1 VEISTMQT
9 VLITGASTGIGYHA
23 AVSLKAAGYRVFA
36 TARKTQDVTRLI
48 DQGFESVQL
57 DLSSTAS
64 ITAAVAH
71 ITQLTDGKIDV
82 LFNNGAYGQPGAVED
97 LPTNALRTQFETN
110 VFGWHELTTQIIPLM
125 HANGRGRIIQNSS
138 VLGLVTM
145 KYRGAYN
152 ASKFALEGLTDTLR
166 LELLDSPIKVS
177 LIEPGPI
184 VSQFRANALSALK
197 ANIDIENSI
206 HNADY
211 QQQISRLGKKDVSS
225 QFTLGP
231 EAVTKA
237 LIHAIESKNPKV
249 RYYVTFPTY
258 LFALLKRILPFRVLD
273 KILAKSG

>member
-1 VEISTMQT
+1 MQT
-9 VLITGASTGIGYHA
+9 VLITGASTGIGYHG
-23 AVSLKAAGYRVFA
+23 AVTLKAAGYRVFA
-36 TARKTQDVTRLI
+36 TARKPADVTALI
-48 DQGFESVQL
+48 TQGFESVQL
-57 DLSSTAS
+57 DLSSTES

-71 ITQLTDGKIDV
+71 IAKLTDGKIDV

-97 LPTNALRTQFETN
+97 LPTDALRKQFEAN

-125 HANGRGRIIQNSS
+125 RANGRGRIIQNSS
-138 VLGLVTM
+138 VLGLVAM

-152 ASKFALEGLTDTLR
+152 ASKFAIEGLTDTLR
-166 LELLDSPIKVS
+166 LELRDSPIKVS

-184 VSQFRANALSALK
+184 VSQFRANALTAFQEH
-197 ANIDIENSI
+197 IDIENSV
-206 HNADY
+206 HSKDY
-211 QQQISRLGKKDVSS
+211 QQQISRLGKTESNN

-231 EAVTKA
+231 EAVTKT
-237 LIHAIESKNPKV
+237 LIHAIESNRPKV

>member
-1 VEISTMQT
+1 MQT
-9 VLITGASTGIGYHA
+9 ILITGCSSGIGYHG
-23 AVSLKAAGYRVFA
+23 AVTLKAAGYRVFA
-36 TARKTQDVTRLI
+36 TARKPEDVTALI
-48 DQGFESVQL
+48 AQGFESVQL
-57 DLSSTAS
+57 DLNSTAS
-64 ITAAVAH
+64 ITAAVTH
-71 ITQLTDGKIDV
+71 ISQLTDGKIDV

-97 LPTNALRTQFETN
+97 LPTDALRKQFEAN

-125 HANGRGRIIQNSS
+125 RANGRGRIIQNSS
-138 VLGLVTM
+138 VLGLVAM

-152 ASKFALEGLTDTLR
+152 ASKFAIEGLTDTLR

-184 VSQFRANALSALK
+184 VSQFRANALAAFQ
-197 ANIDIENSI
+197 ANIDIDNSV
-206 HNADY
+206 HCEDY

-237 LIHAIESKNPKV
+237 LIHAIESNKPKV

>member
-1 VEISTMQT
+1 MQT

-23 AVSLKAAGYRVFA
+23 AVTLKAAGYRVFA
-36 TARKTQDVTRLI
+36 TARKPLDVTRLI
-48 DQGFESVQL
+48 EHGFESVQL

-64 ITAAVAH
+64 ITAAVTH
-71 ITQLTDGKIDV
+71 IIQLTDGKIDV

-97 LPTNALRTQFETN
+97 LPTDALRAQFEAN

-125 HANGRGRIIQNSS
+125 RANGRGRIIQNSS

-184 VSQFRANALSALK
+184 VSQFRANALLAFQ

-206 HNADY
+206 HSDDY
-211 QQQISRLGKKDVSS
+211 QQQISRLGKKDVSNR
-225 QFTLGP
+225 FTLGP

>member
-1 VEISTMQT
+1 M
-9 VLITGASTGIGYHA
+9 
-23 AVSLKAAGYRVFA
+23 R
-36 TARKTQDVTRLI
+36 
-48 DQGFESVQL
+48 
-57 DLSSTAS
+57 
-64 ITAAVAH
+64 
-71 ITQLTDGKIDV
+71 
-82 LFNNGAYGQPGAVED
+82 
-97 LPTNALRTQFETN
+97 
-110 VFGWHELTTQIIPLM
+110 
-125 HANGRGRIIQNSS
+125 ANGRGRIIQNSS

-184 VSQFRANALSALK
+184 VSQFRANALSAFQ
-197 ANIDIENSI
+197 ANIDIDNSI
-206 HNADY
+206 HSDDY
-211 QQQISRLGKKDVSS
+211 QQQISRLGKKDVSNR
-225 QFTLGP
+225 FTLGP

-249 RYYVTFPTY
+249 RYYVTFPTH

>member
-1 VEISTMQT
+1 MQT
-9 VLITGASTGIGYHA
+9 VLITGASTGIGYHG
-23 AVSLKAAGYRVFA
+23 AVTLKAAGYRVFA
-36 TARKTQDVTRLI
+36 TARKPADVTALI
-48 DQGFESVQL
+48 TQGFESVQL
-57 DLSSTAS
+57 DLSSTES

-71 ITQLTDGKIDV
+71 IAKLTDGKIDV

-97 LPTNALRTQFETN
+97 LPTDALRKQFEAN

-125 HANGRGRIIQNSS
+125 RANGRGRIIQNSS
-138 VLGLVTM
+138 VLGLVAM

-152 ASKFALEGLTDTLR
+152 ASKFAIEGLTDTLR
-166 LELLDSPIKVS
+166 LELRDSPIKVS

-184 VSQFRANALSALK
+184 VSQFRANALTAFQEH
-197 ANIDIENSI
+197 IDIENSV
-206 HNADY
+206 HSKDY
-211 QQQISRLGKKDVSS
+211 QQQISRLGKTESNN

-237 LIHAIESKNPKV
+237 LIHAIESNRPKV

>member
-1 VEISTMQT
+1 MQT

-23 AVSLKAAGYRVFA
+23 AVTLKAAGYRVFA
-36 TARKTQDVTRLI
+36 TARKPADVTALTA
-48 DQGFESVQL
+48 QGFESVQL

-64 ITAAVAH
+64 ITAAVTH
-71 ITQLTDGKIDV
+71 IIQLTDGKIDV

-97 LPTNALRTQFETN
+97 LPTDVLRAQFEAN

-125 HANGRGRIIQNSS
+125 RANGRGRIIQNSS

-184 VSQFRANALSALK
+184 VSQFRANALSAFQ

-206 HNADY
+206 HSDDY
-211 QQQISRLGKKDVSS
+211 QQQISRLDKKDVSNR
-225 QFTLGP
+225 FTLGP

-249 RYYVTFPTY
+249 RYYVTFPTH

>member
-1 VEISTMQT
+1 MQT

-23 AVSLKAAGYRVFA
+23 AVTLKAAGYRVFA
-36 TARKTQDVTRLI
+36 TARKPLDVTRLI
-48 DQGFESVQL
+48 EHGFESVQL

-64 ITAAVAH
+64 ITAAVTH
-71 ITQLTDGKIDV
+71 IIQLTDGKIDV

-97 LPTNALRTQFETN
+97 LPTDALRAQFEAN

-125 HANGRGRIIQNSS
+125 RANGRGRIIQNSS

-184 VSQFRANALSALK
+184 VSQFRANALLAFQ

-206 HNADY
+206 HSDDY
-211 QQQISRLGKKDVSS
+211 QQQISRLGKKDVSNR
-225 QFTLGP
+225 FTLGP

-249 RYYVTFPTY
+249 RYYVTFPTH

-273 KILAKSG
+273 RILAKSG

>member
-1 VEISTMQT
+1 MQT
-9 VLITGASTGIGYHA
+9 VLITGASTGIGYHG
-23 AVSLKAAGYRVFA
+23 AVTLKAAGYRVFA
-36 TARKTQDVTRLI
+36 TARKPADVTALI
-48 DQGFESVQL
+48 AQGFESVQL
-57 DLSSTAS
+57 DLSSTKS

-71 ITQLTDGKIDV
+71 IVKLTDGKIDV

-97 LPTNALRTQFETN
+97 LPTDALRKQFEAN

-125 HANGRGRIIQNSS
+125 RANGRGRIIQNSS
-138 VLGLVTM
+138 VLGLVAM

-152 ASKFALEGLTDTLR
+152 ASKFAIEGLTDTLR
-166 LELLDSPIKVS
+166 LELRDSPIKVS

-184 VSQFRANALSALK
+184 VSQFRANALSAFQEH
-197 ANIDIENSI
+197 IDIENSV
-206 HNADY
+206 HAKDY
-211 QQQISRLGKKDVSS
+211 QQQISRLAKKDVSN

-237 LIHAIESKNPKV
+237 LIHAIESNRPKV

-273 KILAKSG
+273 GILAKSG

>member
-1 VEISTMQT
+1 MKT
-9 VLITGASTGIGYHA
+9 VLITGASTGIGYQA
-23 AVSLKAAGYRVFA
+23 ATTLKAAGYRVFA
-36 TARKTQDVTRLI
+36 TARKPGDVATLI
-48 DQGFESVQL
+48 SQGFESVQL
-57 DLSSTAS
+57 NLSSTSS
-64 ITAAVAH
+64 ITAAVSY
-71 ITQLTDGKIDV
+71 ITHLTNGKIDV

-97 LPTNALRTQFETN
+97 LPTGALRAQFEAN

-125 HANGRGRIIQNSS
+125 RANGRGRIIQNSS
-138 VLGLVTM
+138 VLGLVAM

-184 VSQFRANALSALK
+184 ESQFRANALLAFK
-197 ANIDIENSI
+197 TNIDIENSI
-206 HNADY
+206 HSDDY
-211 QQQISRLGKKDVSS
+211 QQQFIRLGKKDVSNK
-225 QFTLGP
+225 FNLGP
-231 EAVTKA
+231 EAVIKA
-237 LIHAIESKNPKV
+237 LMHAIESNNPKI

>member
-1 VEISTMQT
+1 MQT
-9 VLITGASTGIGYHA
+9 VLITGASTGIGYHG
-23 AVSLKAAGYRVFA
+23 AVTLKAAGYRVFA
-36 TARKTQDVTRLI
+36 TARKPADVTALI
-48 DQGFESVQL
+48 TQGFESVQL
-57 DLSSTAS
+57 DLSSTES

-71 ITQLTDGKIDV
+71 IAKLTDGKIDV

-97 LPTNALRTQFETN
+97 LPTDALRKQFEAN

-125 HANGRGRIIQNSS
+125 RANGRGRIIQNSS
-138 VLGLVTM
+138 VLGLVAM

-152 ASKFALEGLTDTLR
+152 ASKFAIEGLTDTLR
-166 LELLDSPIKVS
+166 LELRDSPIKVS

-184 VSQFRANALSALK
+184 VSQFRANALTAFQEH
-197 ANIDIENSI
+197 IDIENSV
-206 HNADY
+206 HSKDY
-211 QQQISRLGKKDVSS
+211 QQQISRLGKKESNN

-231 EAVTKA
+231 EAVTKT
-237 LIHAIESKNPKV
+237 LIHAIESNRPKV

>member
-1 VEISTMQT
+1 MQT

-23 AVSLKAAGYRVFA
+23 AVTLKAAGYRVFA

-48 DQGFESVQL
+48 EQGFESVQL

-64 ITAAVAH
+64 ITAAVAQ

-97 LPTNALRTQFETN
+97 LPTDALRTQFETN

-125 HANGRGRIIQNSS
+125 RANGRGRIIQNSS

-184 VSQFRANALSALK
+184 VSQFRANALSAFQ
-197 ANIDIENSI
+197 ANIDIENSV
-206 HNADY
+206 HSADY
-211 QQQISRLGKKDVSS
+211 QQQISRLGKKDVSN

-258 LFALLKRILPFRVLD
+258 LFALLKRILPFKVLD

>member
-1 VEISTMQT
+1 MQT
-9 VLITGASTGIGYHA
+9 VLITGASTGIGYHG
-23 AVSLKAAGYRVFA
+23 AVTLKAAGYRVFA
-36 TARKTQDVTRLI
+36 TARKPADVAALI
-48 DQGFESVQL
+48 AQGFESVQL
-57 DLSSTAS
+57 DLSSTES

-97 LPTNALRTQFETN
+97 LPTDALRAQFEAN

-125 HANGRGRIIQNSS
+125 RANGYGRIIQNSS
-138 VLGLVTM
+138 VLGLVAM

-184 VSQFRANALSALK
+184 VSQFRANALSAFQT
-197 ANIDIENSI
+197 NIDIDSSI
-206 HNADY
+206 HRDDY

-237 LIHAIESKNPKV
+237 LIHAIESSNPKV

>member
-1 VEISTMQT
+1 MQT

-23 AVSLKAAGYRVFA
+23 AVTLKAAGYRVFA
-36 TARKTQDVTRLI
+36 TARKPQDVTRLI
-48 DQGFESVQL
+48 EHGFESVQL

-64 ITAAVAH
+64 ITAAVTH
-71 ITQLTDGKIDV
+71 IIQLTDGKIDV

-97 LPTNALRTQFETN
+97 LPTDALRAQFEVN

-125 HANGRGRIIQNSS
+125 RANGHGRIIQNSS
-138 VLGLVTM
+138 VLGLVSM

-152 ASKFALEGLTDTLR
+152 ASKFAIEGITDTLR

-184 VSQFRANALSALK
+184 VSQFRANALSAFQ
-197 ANIDIENSI
+197 ANIDIENSV
-206 HNADY
+206 HRNDY
-211 QQQISRLGKKDVSS
+211 QQQIRRLGKVDVSNR
-225 QFTLGP
+225 FTLGP

-237 LIHAIESKNPKV
+237 LIHAIESKHPKV

-258 LFALLKRILPFRVLD
+258 LFALLKRLLPFRVLD

>member
-1 VEISTMQT
+1 MQT

-23 AVSLKAAGYRVFA
+23 AVTLKIAGYRVFA
-36 TARKTQDVTRLI
+36 TARKPQDVTTLI
-48 DQGFESVQL
+48 EQGFESVQL
-57 DLSSTAS
+57 DLSSVDS
-64 ITAAVAH
+64 ITAAVTH
-71 ITQLTDGKIDV
+71 IAKLTDGKIDV

-97 LPTNALRTQFETN
+97 LPTDALRKQFEAN
-110 VFGWHELTTQIIPLM
+110 VFGWHELTTQVIPLM
-125 HANGRGRIIQNSS
+125 RANGRGRIIQNSS
-138 VLGLVTM
+138 VLGLVAM

-152 ASKFALEGLTDTLR
+152 ASKFAIEGLTDTLR
-166 LELLDSPIKVS
+166 LELRDSPIKVS

-184 VSQFRANALSALK
+184 VSQFRANALAAFK
-197 ANIDIENSI
+197 ANIDIENSV
-206 HNADY
+206 HRDDY
-211 QQQISRLGKKDVSS
+211 QQQISRLGKKDVSN

-237 LIHAIESKNPKV
+237 LIHAIESNNPKV